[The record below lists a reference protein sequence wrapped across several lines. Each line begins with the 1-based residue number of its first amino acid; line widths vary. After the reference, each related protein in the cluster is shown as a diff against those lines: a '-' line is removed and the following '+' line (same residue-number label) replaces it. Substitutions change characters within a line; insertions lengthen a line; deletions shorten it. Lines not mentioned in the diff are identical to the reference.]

1 MPITFFYTIS
11 GIFIFMA
18 LVNTLHF
25 FVHKDRVYFWY
36 AVYLSFTA
44 FNTIQFISIE
54 DHSFSTVSK
63 TWLLTFIQR
72 LTLIAYLCF
81 SIEFVKNDTQN
92 ERVMTLW
99 WRIMVV
105 FVVFFGIELIVF
117 AFDGNDKLLWTV
129 QRCFTILRFLLSLV
143 CIYQIRQIQSP
154 LRLFYLTGTSLLW
167 IGVLSYFI
175 FPKSLAD
182 SKVLHLNPF
191 VYSAFFTTLEIVCF
205 TIGLS
210 YRSMLLLKQQQAQTD
225 EERSEKEQIRNNIAA
240 DLHDELGTGLSTIR
254 LLGERAQFD
263 RENVDNVDKMTV
275 QARELIEKMSTIIW
289 AMNSEKDSVESL
301 IHYIRAYSFEYLQ
314 DIHKLSIQFRLPD
327 LPPSVFSQNLT
338 GDTRR
343 EVFLTIKEA
352 LHNIVKHAEATKVNV
367 AILLKDNDLEIQ
379 IRDNGKGFKEKN
391 HTGNGLIN
399 MANRMKKIGGFF
411 QISTNESSGVE
422 VILCLP
428 LTKVR
433 GS

>member
-18 LVNTLHF
+18 LVNTLQF

-36 AVYLSFTA
+36 AIYLSLTA
-44 FNTIQFISIE
+44 FNTIQFISME
-54 DHSFSTVSK
+54 DHHFSTVSK

-72 LTLIAYLCF
+72 LTLISYLCF

-99 WRIMVV
+99 RRIMVT

-117 AFDGNDKLLWTV
+117 AIDGNDKLLWTV
-129 QRCFTILRFLLSLV
+129 QRCFTILRFILSLV
-143 CIYQIRQIQSP
+143 CIYQIRRIQSP

-167 IGVLSYFI
+167 VGVLSYFI
-175 FPKSLAD
+175 FPKNLVD
-182 SKVLHLNPF
+182 SNVFHLNPF
-191 VYSAFFTTLEIVCF
+191 VYSALFTTLEIVCF

-210 YRSMLLLKQQQAQTD
+210 YRGMLLLQQKQVQIN

-254 LLGERAQFD
+254 LLGERAQLD
-263 RENVDNVDKMTV
+263 RHNDENVDKMTV

-301 IHYIRAYSFEYLQ
+301 VHYVRAYSFEYVQ
-314 DIHKLSIQFRLPD
+314 DIHKLSIQFPLPD
-327 LPPSVFSQNLT
+327 LPPSVFTQNLI
-338 GDTRR
+338 GDARR
-343 EVFLTIKEA
+343 EVFLTTKEA

-367 AILLKDNDLEIQ
+367 AIRLKDNDLEIR
-379 IRDNGKGFKEKN
+379 IRDNGKGFKAKN
-391 HTGNGLIN
+391 HAGNGLNN
-399 MANRMKKIGGFF
+399 MAKRMDKIGGSF
-411 QISTNESSGVE
+411 QITADEESSVE

-433 GS
+433 GA